1 MISRKTQELKDRVQ
15 QLESANEDL
24 KKQNAELQA
33 ELDECHESNSF
44 TDGDDN
50 QEKANV
56 KSQDGEGAKS

>member
-33 ELDECHESNSF
+33 ELDEFHESNGY
-44 TDGDDN
+44 TADGDDN

-56 KSQDGEGAKS
+56 KSQDGEKKS